1 MAKKLNPDGLPEDVP
16 SMLPKKKTDLFR
28 DLEITSDERQ
38 NLQNIQGEPPTQ
50 VARGKMGGQPVADPF
65 LHSSSEPKTRI
76 ALGAR
81 KPVQPPKSALQQ
93 ETAVDVPSDPLVGWV
108 VVVDGPGKGRALQL
122 GAGQNTLG
130 RGEKARVQINFGDD
144 EVSRDTHAI
153 LTYDPKHNKFY
164 IQPGVGVN
172 LTYLG
177 DEPVLTAAPLN
188 HGDKI
193 VLGSTTLRFIAFCDE
208 SFTWT
213 T

>member
-16 SMLPKKKTDLFR
+16 SMLPDKKTDLFR
-28 DLEITSDERQ
+28 DLDLNPDGGKPPL
-38 NLQNIQGEPPTQ
+38 NLPEEPPTRMAQ
-50 VARGKMGGQPVADPF
+50 GRNDGQDASAHF
-65 LHSSSEPKTRI
+65 ASSAEEPRTRI

-81 KPVQPPKSALQQ
+81 KRVERIGSTPAQ
-93 ETAVDVPSDPLVGWV
+93 EVAFDVASDPVVGWV
-108 VVVDGPGKGRALQL
+108 VITDGPGKGRVLQL

-130 RGEKARVQINFGDD
+130 RGAKARVRIDFGDD
-144 EVSRDTHAI
+144 EISRDIHTI

-177 DEPVLTAAPLN
+177 DEPVLTATSLMSGN
-188 HGDKI
+188 KI
-193 VLGSTTLRFIAFCDE
+193 VLGSTSLRFIAFCDD

-213 T
+213 E

>member
-28 DLEITSDERQ
+28 DLDITSDEGRNPQ
-38 NLQNIQGEPPTQ
+38 NVPEEPPTR
-50 VARGKMGGQPVADPF
+50 VAQGKMGRQPAADPL

-93 ETAVDVPSDPLVGWV
+93 ETAADVPSDPVVGWV
-108 VVVDGPGKGRALQL
+108 VIIHGPGEGRGLQL

-130 RGEKARVQINFGDD
+130 RGEKARVRINFGDD
-144 EVSRDTHAI
+144 EISRDTHAI

-177 DEPVLTAAPLN
+177 DEPVLTATPLS

-208 SFTWT
+208 SFIWAD
-213 T
+213 